1 VGFRNPTLRIGFIKM
16 GNKEVPRWVT
26 HDIDPKGG
34 NKPKLPLMYRIGRWL
49 REKSRKKGSKEIPM
63 DW

>member
-1 VGFRNPTLRIGFIKM
+1 M

-26 HDIDPKGG
+26 HGIDPKGG
-34 NKPKLPLMYRIGRWL
+34 SKPKLPLMYRIGRWL